1 MSDETARG
9 DDVYQPANSDADNRP
24 TDDLDMENA
33 LGGRE
38 ADEMQVEGYSPPDQP
53 LAVTKHGTTGEEQ
66 REGETLDQRL
76 AEEVP
81 DVQPPVGDQIGDLP
95 EGEGELLEGTAPQRD
110 TGVPGQD
117 AGMDGAAAPAEEAA
131 MHIDFPED
139 NETL

>member
-9 DDVYQPANSDADNRP
+9 DDVYQPANSGADNRP

-33 LGGRE
+33 LGERE
-38 ADEMQVEGYSPPDQP
+38 GDEMQVEGYSPPDQP
-53 LAVTKHGTTGEEQ
+53 LAATKHGTTGEEQ

-81 DVQPPVGDQIGDLP
+81 DVQPPVDDLP
-95 EGEGELLEGTAPQRD
+95 GGEDEPLEEVAPQRD

-131 MHIDFPED
+131 MHIDSPED